1 MTEIENQIKEI
12 IEEVVNGKYIGKLR
26 VISEPI
32 NNSTLWMLLLYLDL
46 EITPMVL
53 AYEGN
58 VDEFKEFIRKEMKT
72 RKLQTVKFWKA
83 TQEFMSQNMSDYDE

>member
-1 MTEIENQIKEI
+1 
-12 IEEVVNGKYIGKLR
+12 
-26 VISEPI
+26 
-32 NNSTLWMLLLYLDL
+32 MLLLYLDL

-72 RKLQTVKFWKA
+72 RKLQTVKF
-83 TQEFMSQNMSDYDE
+83 